1 MRLGAYRTTEVAAG
15 SQIEI
20 INVTDSNVW
29 NAFLVTA
36 YADNPA
42 YRAVAICLANN
53 NSITGLF
60 NLESDGHATF
70 VVSNNKL
77 YLKNDSIYLLSYTIR
92 AIGF

>member
-60 NLESDGHATF
+60 NLESDGHAAF